1 MFRLPYVIG
10 ALALA
15 AALVVGTGSQGQ
27 DKGDEPKKGDDP
39 KKAVQLP
46 AGWGKIG
53 LTPDQKKKVLA
64 VRSTYVNKI
73 EELRKQ
79 IDHLKTE
86 EYAEMYKLLN
96 DDQKATLKKNADKD
110 PDKGADK
117 GGDKSDAKKD
127 PAKVDRKDPPPTD
140 AKKD

>member
-46 AGWGKIG
+46 AGWGSG
-53 LTPDQKKKVLA
+53 CTA
-64 VRSTYVNKI
+64 RRASH
-73 EELRKQ
+73 LR
-79 IDHLKTE
+79 
-86 EYAEMYKLLN
+86 
-96 DDQKATLKKNADKD
+96 
-110 PDKGADK
+110 
-117 GGDKSDAKKD
+117 
-127 PAKVDRKDPPPTD
+127 PASRLR
-140 AKKD
+140 

>member
-1 MFRLPYVIG
+1 MHRLPFVIG

-15 AALVVGTGSQGQ
+15 AAFVVGTGSNGQ
-27 DKGDEPKKGDDP
+27 DKKDDTKKDPDP

-53 LTPDQKKKVLA
+53 LTPDQKKKILA
-64 VRSTYVNKI
+64 VRSTYVSKI
-73 EELRKQ
+73 EDLRKQ
-79 IDHLKTE
+79 IDQLKTE

-110 PDKGADK
+110 PDKGTDKGPDKGEEKKEVKAADK
-117 GGDKSDAKKD
+117 TAAPNPKKD
-127 PAKVDRKDPPPTD
+127 
-140 AKKD
+140 